1 MRKKKTYE
9 FETIDDIA
17 FYFLE
22 SYISSIPLLI
32 FATSRKYIHDNY
44 AIVVAVSSPTRKTC
58 VVVINDNSMH
68 HDRLDD
74 TSIVE
79 I

>member
-1 MRKKKTYE
+1 MRKRTYE

-17 FYFLE
+17 IYFLE
-22 SYISSIPLLI
+22 SYISSISLLI

-44 AIVVAVSSPTRKTC
+44 AIVAAESSPTRKTC
-58 VVVINDNSMH
+58 VVVVNDKSMH
-68 HDRLDD
+68 HNRLDG

>member
-1 MRKKKTYE
+1 MRKRTYE

-17 FYFLE
+17 IYFLE
-22 SYISSIPLLI
+22 SYISSISLLI

-44 AIVVAVSSPTRKTC
+44 AIVVAESSPTRKTC
-58 VVVINDNSMH
+58 VVVVNDKSMH
-68 HDRLDD
+68 HNRLDG